1 MDINKA
7 IEILSNEMGFEI
19 IDTDAEKAVNMAIN
33 ALGVL
38 QIIKSKIEKLE
49 ISGDYGKG
57 VMDCYEIIIK
67 AKEEVENV

>member
-19 IDTDAEKAVNMAIN
+19 IDIDAEKAVNMAIN

-57 VMDCYEIIIK
+57 VMDCYEIVVK